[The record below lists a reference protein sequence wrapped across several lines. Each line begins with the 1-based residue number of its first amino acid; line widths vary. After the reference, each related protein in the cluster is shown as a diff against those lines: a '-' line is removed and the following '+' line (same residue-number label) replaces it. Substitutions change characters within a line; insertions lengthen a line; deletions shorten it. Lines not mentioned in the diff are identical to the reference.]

1 MKFDK
6 GWLDKKWV
14 SYTIATCSAV
24 VLYMV
29 LSNISI
35 FGTAL
40 NKAFNVIQP
49 VVVGAIIAYVEDPL
63 VKFFE
68 NRVLKKMKNRK
79 NARVLGVAFTTI
91 VVVALAAVLIYSIIP
106 QLVSSLTVFFNNIG
120 TYGETLQHYMEILNQ
135 KFSENKIDM
144 TKITDAVNKLIGNL
158 TAKIADNAGKI
169 VNTSF
174 SVGKSAVNFLISFIL
189 AIYFLANKEYIK
201 NGFNSLMRFLVKGN
215 KYDKTAKFIADCNG
229 ILVNFMVVDLI
240 DALIVGMVNELFMLL
255 TGMPYHVLISVVVGV
270 TNLVPTFGP
279 FVGGALGAFFLL
291 LVNPWYSL
299 WFIIFTLALQTIDG
313 YILKPKLFGDTMGV
327 PGIWILVSIVIG
339 GRMFGV
345 WGILLAIPVA
355 AIIDSIIE
363 QLKTAKKKEAK
374 ALAKKEQIRKQQLMR
389 EAKGDKNRKGMA
401 AKKQSLSGE
410 SADEEGSAAV
420 DENNSGLQEGSS
432 QIEEQAESSQMETVE
447 GSSHMEAIDG
457 SSKIEALSGKSDEKP
472 VRNADGKSGTRR
484 NPGTSKARKKHKRK

>member
-35 FGTAL
+35 FGAAL
-40 NKAFNVIQP
+40 NKAFSVTQP

-144 TKITDAVNKLIGNL
+144 TKITDAVNELIGNL

-201 NGFNSLMRFLVKGN
+201 NGFNSLMRYLAKGN

-240 DALIVGMVNELFMLL
+240 DALIVGLVNELFMLL

-279 FVGGALGAFFLL
+279 FVGGAIGAFFLL

-299 WFIIFTLALQTIDG
+299 WFIIFTLALQTFDG

-327 PGIWILVSIVIG
+327 PGIWILVSIVLG

-345 WGILLAIPVA
+345 WGIILAIPVA

-374 ALAKKEQIRKQQLMR
+374 ALAKKEQIRKQKLMR
-389 EAKGDKNRKGMA
+389 EAKGDKNLKGVA
-401 AKKQSLSGE
+401 VKKQSLSGE
-410 SADEEGSAAV
+410 SAGEKGIAKTDG
-420 DENNSGLQEGSS
+420 NNSSLQEGTFQEGSS
-432 QIEEQAESSQMETVE
+432 QIEEQAESSQ
-447 GSSHMEAIDG
+447 MEAIDG

-484 NPGTSKARKKHKRK
+484 NPGSSKARKKHKRR